1 MKIKNLYLFTLC
13 ALAAT
18 AVLAAEGEGETPST
32 DEPEFNRVV
41 ENYSNPD
48 GMVDDVVE
56 NLYAT
61 GGDAANYGVFYVTGE
76 NVIVK
81 SDANFANRNGLACLW
96 VTEGCSVTFLPAAW
110 NAGVWNENFN
120 GSGSGCIQLDRNATM
135 TIGSAEQA
143 ADLNNHNEA
152 VVNLESGSLLS
163 VSRNFNNN
171 GSAQVYLKEGA
182 TLEIKNELL
191 INGSSQ
197 VNVSGA
203 SIKAGAGTY
212 FAQEA
217 NAVLNLT
224 NSTLET
230 SSFAVGRWS
239 SKAVDS
245 TINLASSTIYT
256 SGDSTNWG
264 TINVGAT
271 SRIVFGESGRALFN
285 CGLLTIKSGQS
296 LDISR
301 VREEGSDDSYL
312 CNYGTITIEAA
323 TDPEAFAAISVQN
336 FVDDG
341 NAGVIIIDFSNISDI
356 YGEYEYALISTADWL
371 SIGSTEFK
379 YTLDGST
386 FKDILLGDSVQDGD
400 LFLEL
405 KRDGTTISY
414 IYSFVPEPATYA
426 AIFGALALALACYRR
441 RAARS

>member
-81 SDANFANRNGLACLW
+81 SDANFANRNGQAYLW
-96 VTEGCSVTFLPAAW
+96 VSEGCSVTFLPAS
-110 NAGVWNENFN
+110 GVWNENFYGD
-120 GSGSGCIQLDRNATM
+120 GSGHILLDQNATM

-163 VSRNFNNN
+163 VSGNFNNN
-171 GSAQVYLKEGA
+171 GSAQVYLKEGS
-182 TLEIKNELL
+182 TLEIENELW

-203 SIKAGAGTY
+203 SIKAGSSTC

-230 SSFAVGRWS
+230 SSFAVGLWS

-285 CGLLTIKSGQS
+285 RGLLTIKSGQS

-323 TDPEAFAAISVQN
+323 TDPEALAAISVQN

-341 NAGVIIIDFSNISDI
+341 NAGVIIIDFSNVAGIQESR
-356 YGEYEYALISTADWL
+356 EYALISANLL

-379 YTLDGST
+379 YTLDGII
-386 FKDILLGDSVQDGD
+386 FKDIELGSQVEDGA
-400 LFLEL
+400 LSLEITQEGA
-405 KRDGTTISY
+405 KIFY
-414 IYSFVPEPATYA
+414 VYSIVPEPGTCA
-426 AIFGALALALACYRR
+426 AIFGALALALACCRR